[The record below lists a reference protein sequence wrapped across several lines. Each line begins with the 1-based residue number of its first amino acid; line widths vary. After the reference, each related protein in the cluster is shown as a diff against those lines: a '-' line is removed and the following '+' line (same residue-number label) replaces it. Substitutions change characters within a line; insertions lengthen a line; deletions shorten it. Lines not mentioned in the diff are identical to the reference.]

1 MTLIIFSCT
10 YYPFS
15 ISFISFTKSLSTDNI
30 KSFACVLIELVDFL
44 LLSCK
49 SYTSQ
54 IQDIYRMYNCKFFS
68 QSLVCLSFYY
78 WHLLK
83 VKKVLKSGSI
93 SPPNL
98 LFFQIVWLL
107 GHVYF
112 HVNFNTNLSTST
124 LKKSLVEFDQNWDE
138 FIDQFGRT
146 VLLKST
152 VFSNL
157 FAIATSL
164 NLFRL

>member
-1 MTLIIFSCT
+1 MPILVYWYLSIILICISLMTLIIFSCT
-10 YYPFS
+10 YYPLS
-15 ISFISFTKSLSTDNI
+15 ISFISFTKSLSTENI

-98 LFFQIVWLL
+98 LFFQIVLT
-107 GHVYF
+107 F
-112 HVNFNTNLSTST
+112 RSC
-124 LKKSLVEFDQNWDE
+124 
-138 FIDQFGRT
+138 
-146 VLLKST
+146 
-152 VFSNL
+152 VFPCK
-157 FAIATSL
+157 F
-164 NLFRL
+164 